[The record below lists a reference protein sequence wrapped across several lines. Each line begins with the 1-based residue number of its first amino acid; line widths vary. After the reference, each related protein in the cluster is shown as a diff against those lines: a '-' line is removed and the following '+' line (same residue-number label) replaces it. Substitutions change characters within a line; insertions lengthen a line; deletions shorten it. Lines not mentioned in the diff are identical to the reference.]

1 MTVHIQFFSL
11 LENPNMIILDTLN
24 LLPKSY
30 IFLHA
35 FYIISFLLEILSLLD
50 FLAQKALTS
59 YL

>member
-1 MTVHIQFFSL
+1 MIVHIRFFSL

-24 LLPKSY
+24 LLSKSY

-35 FYIISFLLEILSLLD
+35 FYIISLLLEILSLLD